1 MFGKNSLKKIPLLLN
16 KDDERSV
23 RVNRN
28 ILNSVFIKGA
38 SILINFILVPVS
50 LDFTNTEDYGIWLTI
65 SSLITMAS
73 FFDLGIGNGLRNKLA
88 EALAK
93 GELETGRRLIGTAY
107 LFTAL
112 ISLVIAGIW
121 FVFNLEI
128 DWVSLL
134 GLNPNRGSE
143 FQSLFH
149 IIIITFCVQFTAQ
162 LINTIYYALQNSAM
176 VGMTFLLGSLIS
188 LIMMLLLKMAG
199 ITGLFWMG
207 LAFVSGTIL
216 ALCILTAKLFF
227 IDRPDLKPVLNGI
240 NRQEVRVLFSLG
252 GKFFI
257 VQVVSIFQLHI
268 ANVLISRH
276 LSSADVVEYNVAYK
290 LFSVV
295 TMAFNILIT
304 PIWSAASEAIAK
316 NDFEWIRSTANAL
329 QKKWLLAMAGLAI
342 LLVISPY
349 LFDWWLGNSVEVR
362 WITSIGIAIYMGLYT
377 YSMIYVYFLNGMGIL
392 NVQLYISIALLV
404 LFFPA
409 AYFFIETLKL
419 GIAGVSLALIFANVN
434 GFIAAPIQFKSFI
447 RSKTFVRS

>member
-1 MFGKNSLKKIPLLLN
+1 
-16 KDDERSV
+16 
-23 RVNRN
+23 
-28 ILNSVFIKGA
+28 
-38 SILINFILVPVS
+38 
-50 LDFTNTEDYGIWLTI
+50 
-65 SSLITMAS
+65 
-73 FFDLGIGNGLRNKLA
+73 
-88 EALAK
+88 
-93 GELETGRRLIGTAY
+93 
-107 LFTAL
+107 
-112 ISLVIAGIW
+112 
-121 FVFNLEI
+121 
-128 DWVSLL
+128 
-134 GLNPNRGSE
+134 
-143 FQSLFH
+143 
-149 IIIITFCVQFTAQ
+149 
-162 LINTIYYALQNSAM
+162 M